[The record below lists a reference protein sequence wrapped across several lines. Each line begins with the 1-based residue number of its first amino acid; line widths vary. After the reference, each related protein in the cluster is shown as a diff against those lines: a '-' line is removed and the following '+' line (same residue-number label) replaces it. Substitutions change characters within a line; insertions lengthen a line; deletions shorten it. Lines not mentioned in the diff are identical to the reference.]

1 MLGVGGRRFRQIVLD
16 QQVVVRDMAQGP
28 ALDHP
33 ECLSSIDG
41 FAVHQIEVQL
51 RVLINDFG
59 MRLNMASDEILWH
72 AKRLELCF
80 LLPEMLQEH
89 HSQLAQE
96 RGKSFRVRRGRGIG
110 DQAIESIEELP
121 VLAFDGG
128 YTNEQRRFKVAHA

>member
-1 MLGVGGRRFRQIVLD
+1 
-16 QQVVVRDMAQGP
+16 MAQDP

-59 MRLNMASDEILWH
+59 MCLKMVSDEILRH

-89 HSQLAQE
+89 HAQLAQD
-96 RGKSFRVRRGRGIG
+96 RGKSFRLRRRLGIG
-110 DQAIESIEELP
+110 DQAIESIEEFP
-121 VLAFDGG
+121 VLAVDSG
-128 YTNEQRRFKVAHA
+128 YADEQRRFKVARA